1 MNDTDPDTLP
11 SDGSAAPAVKP
22 RETGAA
28 TAAAGAATAAAGAGP
43 LTVPGPPAATTA
55 GPATLA
61 AVGRVR
67 PISPRAAAATTH
79 DNGDSTGD
87 GEVPPPSTAMT
98 PDSPVLAGAAAGV
111 AVITGTSAGNAG
123 TARMATTGDDPTEA
137 TPPDT
142 TEADAG

>member
-1 MNDTDPDTLP
+1 
-11 SDGSAAPAVKP
+11 
-22 RETGAA
+22 
-28 TAAAGAATAAAGAGP
+28 
-43 LTVPGPPAATTA
+43 
-55 GPATLA
+55 
-61 AVGRVR
+61 
-67 PISPRAAAATTH
+67 
-79 DNGDSTGD
+79 
-87 GEVPPPSTAMT
+87 MT